1 MFKRYIQSQTKI
13 QRVIAPAGR
22 VPDPPAVI
30 ALQLSDCRLLQTR
43 GKLSEVAESRL
54 QTRHLRPL
62 LSSLSR
68 DSPESRPAEC
78 TLEWFPLL

>member
-54 QTRHLRPL
+54 
-62 LSSLSR
+62 
-68 DSPESRPAEC
+68 
-78 TLEWFPLL
+78 